1 VGRRLSRDPRWISVH
16 GLKTRT
22 AHGRMHDLSTFV
34 EILLPIV
41 AFPLPLYPSSRA
53 ASSPAMA
60 IDL

>member
-1 VGRRLSRDPRWISVH
+1 MRRLSRDPRWISLHVFQS
-16 GLKTRT
+16 RT
-22 AHGRMHDLSTFV
+22 AHGRMHDRSTFV
-34 EILLPIV
+34 EILLPTL